1 MPAPLSDPPET
12 VEPVKAYLN
21 GAPLRVISS
30 TLAGGYIGT
39 YIVQVE
45 LPMVLNSGS
54 AELTIEAG
62 NRVSNAVRIFTEP

>member
-1 MPAPLSDPPET
+1 MPCKSRMPVAT
-12 VEPVKAYLN
+12 VFAVL
-21 GAPLRVISS
+21 
-30 TLAGGYIGT
+30 LAGGYIGT

-54 AELTIEAG
+54 GELTIEAG